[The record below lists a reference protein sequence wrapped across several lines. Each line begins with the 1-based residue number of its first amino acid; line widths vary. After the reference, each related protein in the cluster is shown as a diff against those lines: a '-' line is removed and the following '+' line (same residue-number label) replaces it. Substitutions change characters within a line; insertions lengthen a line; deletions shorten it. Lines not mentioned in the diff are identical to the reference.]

1 MTTPRHE
8 DFIIEARWMIPI
20 EPAGIV
26 LENHAILVQKGRIA
40 DLLPTEASKA
50 RYPGAPRVQ
59 LPHHVLMPGLIN
71 THAHTAMSLLR
82 GIADDLPLMR
92 WLREAIWPRESK
104 HALTAFVYEGT
115 LLGGAE
121 MLRGGTTCV
130 NDLYFYPDAGAR
142 AYDELGLRAQVGM
155 TVIDFPTPYASDVD
169 DYFRKGLAA
178 RDAWA
183 DHSRIGFFFAPHA
196 PYTVSDASL
205 ERIRDLA
212 EQLDANIHIH
222 LHETAGEV
230 SDAIERN
237 GIRPLARLQA
247 LGLLGP
253 NLSVAHA
260 VHMTEGE
267 LTALAAAQ
275 VGVAHNPTS
284 NMKLASGIA
293 PIAQMITAG
302 IHVGLGTDGA
312 ASNNRLDMLQE
323 MRHAALLA
331 KVSTG
336 DAAVLPAHQVL
347 RMATLDG
354 AHAIGLQDQVGSIE
368 IGKIA
373 DLCAISVNNV
383 FHQPYFDP
391 ASHLIYVV
399 GREEVTDVWV
409 DGIRRVQDGT
419 LLHPHNKE
427 LMRISGMWQN
437 SLKA

>member
-8 DFIIEARWMIPI
+8 DFIIEARWMVPI
-20 EPAGIV
+20 EPAGII
-26 LENHAILVQKGRIA
+26 LENHAIFIQKGRIA
-40 DLLPTEASKA
+40 DIFAIDIGRA
-50 RYPGAPRVQ
+50 RHPDMARVQ
-59 LPHHVLMPGLIN
+59 LPHHVLMPGLVN

-104 HALTAFVYEGT
+104 HVSDSFVYEGT

-121 MLRGGTTCV
+121 MLRGGITCV
-130 NDLYFYPDAGAR
+130 NDLYFYPDASAR
-142 AYDELGLRAQVGM
+142 AYDALGMRAQVGM

-169 DYFRKGLAA
+169 DYLRKGLAA
-178 RDAWA
+178 RDAWV
-183 DHSRIGFFFAPHA
+183 DSSRIGFFFAPHA

-222 LHETAGEV
+222 LHETANEI
-230 SDAIERN
+230 SDAIQRD

-253 NLSVAHA
+253 NLSIAHA
-260 VHMTEGE
+260 VHMTDNE
-267 LTALAAAQ
+267 LRTLADAR

-293 PIAQMITAG
+293 PVARMVATG

-312 ASNNRLDMLQE
+312 ASNNRLDMFQE

-354 AHAIGLQDQVGSIE
+354 AHILGLQDQIGSIE
-368 IGKIA
+368 IGKFA
-373 DLCAISVNNV
+373 DLCAISVNNA